1 VNDIAEQRPL
11 FFEGEYLSASDLEQ
25 LVIYL
30 RDQSSRHLV
39 GGHTW
44 GIVAGLQ
51 LLEQPVG
58 GGAVDMFL
66 LPGYAIDGYGRA
78 IVVVNPVRLSVDRF
92 NGQPNGPVQVWLRYD
107 EGQTNATRPGFQVCC
122 NGGDAYS
129 RVAESYEY
137 EVGFKSLASQQSGI
151 SVGGET
157 VDDARTALR
166 VFNNLGQ
173 IVCDASIPYQDL
185 PLADDTKSHW
195 LISLGEVGWQ
205 AGTPGQFVSLT
216 DTSDPNGV
224 KLVHSRRVRRYA
236 GLVAENVYAADG
248 LIRLRRRTT
257 DVVGDEKAINDA
269 CAAAELT
276 GSAYD
281 NAFTNCADGPI
292 ANEMVWVEGKVRLTD
307 DTRLLSPAR
316 FELRDSSAT
325 SYFDTGNGQVSVPLF
340 MQRQDRLLAGKSYA
354 DLQVAIGKAATNTNN
369 YHNRLLIQAASDA
382 AQSTPCETVQF
393 KTLAPLLTV
402 QDDAKVGIGT
412 DAPDQLLDIETTG
425 PAYIHL
431 QNNADHKNVYVGAG
445 SHGGVIGSSAGD
457 LRFRTGGDPTVENAD
472 PTKDPQTRL
481 SINTT
486 GQVGIGTFDPDT
498 GNALT
503 VEAEGQVSALF
514 RTADKKHEGRVAVNG
529 NGIWVV
535 ADSTDDSVVLSTGA
549 DTSTGTLWVKPTG
562 NVGIGTEFPDYK
574 LGIVDSATA
583 QISLL
588 KSGGARMV
596 LGSDAVGTSIGSTTY
611 HDLTVNTNNTARMT
625 VTAGGRVG
633 IGTNTPFEA
642 LDVNGNIRVGAS
654 SHYLVPGGYQNWV
667 IMPGSV
673 DINGATTAGAGFTS
687 LRSGVGRYAVS
698 FNIPFSV
705 APIVMIQPV
714 GTPGIWGVPTSYID
728 FADGNG
734 FVVQM
739 YNPGGPTVDYAFNFT
754 AYIAR

>member
-30 RDQSSRHLV
+30 RDQSSRHLL
-39 GGHTW
+39 GAHTW

-51 LLEQPVG
+51 LLEQAVG
-58 GGAVDMFL
+58 NGAVDMFL
-66 LPGYAIDGYGRA
+66 LPGCAIDGYGRS

-92 NGQPNGPVQVWLRYD
+92 NGQPSGPVQVWLRYD

-137 EVGFKSLASQQSGI
+137 EVGFKSLANQQAGI

-157 VDDARTALR
+157 VDDARTAQQ
-166 VFNNLGQ
+166 VFNNAGQ
-173 IVCDASIPYQDL
+173 IICDASIPYQDL
-185 PLADDTKSHW
+185 PLADDTKSYW
-195 LISLGEVGWQ
+195 LIPLGEVGWQ

-216 DTSDPNGV
+216 DSGDPTGAKV
-224 KLVHSRRVRRYA
+224 IHSRRVRRYA
-236 GLVAENVYAADG
+236 GLVAESVYAADG
-248 LIRLRRRTT
+248 LLRLRRRTT

-269 CAAAELT
+269 CTAADLT

-281 NAFTNCADGPI
+281 NAFTNCADGPV

-307 DTRLLSPAR
+307 DTRLLSPGR
-316 FELRDSSAT
+316 FELRDQSGT

-340 MQRQDRLLAGKSYA
+340 MQRQDRLLAGKGYA
-354 DLQVAIGKAATNTNN
+354 DLQVAIGKAATNANN

-431 QNNADHKNVYVGAG
+431 QNNADHKNIYVGAG
-445 SHGGVIGSSAGD
+445 SFGGVIGSSAGD
-457 LRFRTGGDPTVENAD
+457 LRFRTGGDPTVENSD
-472 PTKDPQTRL
+472 PTKDPQTHL

-486 GQVGIGTFDPDT
+486 GQVGIGTFAPDP

-503 VEAEGQVSALF
+503 VEADGQVSALF
-514 RTADKKHEGRVAVNG
+514 RTADQKHEGTLAVTG
-529 NGIWVV
+529 KGIWVV

-549 DTSTGTLWVKPTG
+549 DTSTGTLWVKPSG

-574 LGIVDSATA
+574 LGIVDPATA

-588 KSGGARMV
+588 KSGGPRMV
-596 LGSDAVGTSIGSTTY
+596 LGSDASGTSIGSITN
-611 HDLTVNTNNTARMT
+611 HDLAVKTNNTPRMT
-625 VTAGGRVG
+625 ITAAGSVG
-633 IGTNTPFEA
+633 IGTDTPFRT
-642 LDVNGNIRVGAS
+642 LDVNGDIRVGAGP
-654 SHYLVPGGYQNWV
+654 HFLVAGGYENWV
-667 IMPGSV
+667 IMPGA
-673 DINGATTAGAGFTS
+673 INADGTTAAGQGFTS
-687 LRSGVGRYAVS
+687 TWSGVGRYTITLNVPLAT
-698 FNIPFSV
+698 
-705 APIVMIQPV
+705 APIVMIQLV
-714 GTPGIWGVPTSYID
+714 GAPGIFSGIPYTYIEYADTSS
-728 FADGNG
+728 
-734 FVVQM
+734 FVVKM
-739 YNPGGPTVDYAFNFT
+739 DDPGIDYAFNFT